1 MSVDTAA
8 RQVSSTMSSSPHNRL
23 SHSATATGKE
33 RRVSRACVS
42 CRLRKTRCDLDYG
55 GNPGIPPCRRCVREQ
70 KECVLATSKRG
81 GRRPRKFVRLP
92 QTDSDALLPHRSAPA
107 APPYD
112 SLPAGVDG
120 ASSSAISH
128 AEERNQRSA
137 SPESPRR
144 DEQPRSCSPGGD
156 DDDDASGRRPA
167 SWPGSASQ
175 PDSPGGRS
183 TPSLNSSGDIEGHIT
198 SSDLLNPSDALNLL
212 AQVADLDGEESREGI
227 QDLPSIKS
235 GASDKRSPKRGSRKP
250 STPAVTY
257 YPPISDGI
265 LSTSVAS
272 RLLSTYIE
280 HFHPFFP
287 VADKCILSHSPAT
300 ISRQIESEPHLLTA
314 IFTVTSKDEP
324 SLSRVHE
331 ACSRYMETL
340 ISKLIYKGSTTVG
353 AVEAL
358 LILAQWAPQRLQ
370 EKPTVGRGEEDEGAW
385 MQIGVAIRLA
395 YLQGLEQTGLLA
407 DKTSPSSETFRRKRI
422 VWAACYMSD
431 REVSIRVGKGFWSR
445 GPGPS
450 TIPRSADF
458 PSLRT
463 QEAGSDNLGQL
474 FQAQLELIQLFS
486 NAHDILYSSSSHRA
500 QLYLG
505 GEYVRYIDDSFAV
518 LRKWKIVWG
527 SLNFTPLIKAALNLS
542 YEFLRLYI
550 NAFAFQATINRA
562 ITKARQQQQLQQ
574 QQQNPQQQ
582 QQQQNPQQQHH
593 QQNGNEAPGSR
604 ARARQAPGISN
615 PLFADLASTPDA
627 RFIYESM
634 DAANSLL
641 NILNTSV
648 DPSTGLRY
656 MPLKY
661 YLYVIYAAVFL
672 FKARLAGALGNEA
685 SESVRRSINVTIE
698 CLQKS
703 SSSAHSLGQRY
714 ASLLSL
720 LWRSKPP
727 QELSRHQQ
735 HQHQYHQ
742 QQQHHP
748 SQLLAAAAVASGGP
762 CGHDAA
768 MVDGLPGTSGGPGFG
783 PSSSAN
789 SVSPAT
795 VTGPAGPNAT
805 DPASAA
811 GFGVGGGHAQ
821 HHHHQHG
828 FGGAGAGQGH
838 PGAGGFPAQPDL
850 LFRGFSWRD
859 LDDLGQFIGPEDMGF
874 SDPGNLAAMGGL
886 GNLDDGAAYDVLWPG
901 NDAVF

>member
-1 MSVDTAA
+1 
-8 RQVSSTMSSSPHNRL
+8 
-23 SHSATATGKE
+23 
-33 RRVSRACVS
+33 
-42 CRLRKTRCDLDYG
+42 
-55 GNPGIPPCRRCVREQ
+55 
-70 KECVLATSKRG
+70 
-81 GRRPRKFVRLP
+81 
-92 QTDSDALLPHRSAPA
+92 
-107 APPYD
+107 
-112 SLPAGVDG
+112 
-120 ASSSAISH
+120 ASY
-128 AEERNQRSA
+128 
-137 SPESPRR
+137 
-144 DEQPRSCSPGGD
+144 
-156 DDDDASGRRPA
+156 
-167 SWPGSASQ
+167 
-175 PDSPGGRS
+175 
-183 TPSLNSSGDIEGHIT
+183 
-198 SSDLLNPSDALNLL
+198 
-212 AQVADLDGEESREGI
+212 I
-227 QDLPSIKS
+227 Q
-235 GASDKRSPKRGSRKP
+235 
-250 STPAVTY
+250 
-257 YPPISDGI
+257 
-265 LSTSVAS
+265 
-272 RLLSTYIE
+272 

-287 VADKCILSHSPAT
+287 VADKCILNHSPAT
-300 ISRQIESEPHLLTA
+300 ISHQIESEPHLLTA

-450 TIPRSADF
+450 SIPRSADF
-458 PSLRT
+458 PSLRS

-486 NAHDILYSSSSHRA
+486 NAHDILYSSSSHRS

-527 SLNFTPLIKAALNLS
+527 SLNFTPLIKAGLNLS

-574 QQQNPQQQ
+574 QQQQQQQQNPLNPQHQQQ
-582 QQQQNPQQQHH
+582 QQQQNHH
-593 QQNGNEAPGSR
+593 PNGAEAPAGSR
-604 ARARQAPGISN
+604 AHARQAPAISN

-648 DPSTGLRY
+648 VPSTGLRY

-698 CLQKS
+698 CLQQS
-703 SSSAHSLGQRY
+703 SLSAHSLGQRY
-714 ASLLSL
+714 ARLLSL
-720 LWRSKPP
+720 LWRSKQP
-727 QELSRHQQ
+727 QELAQ
-735 HQHQYHQ
+735 HPQHPQLRHQ
-742 QQQHHP
+742 QQQQQDQQHHHP
-748 SQLLAAAAVASGGP
+748 SQFASSAAGAGGAAR
-762 CGHDAA
+762 GHDA
-768 MVDGLPGTSGGPGFG
+768 VGGGGPPGASAGPGFA
-783 PSSSAN
+783 PSSASNMSSAA
-789 SVSPAT
+789 VPGT
-795 VTGPAGPNAT
+795 AGPNAT
-805 DPASAA
+805 GPSS

-821 HHHHQHG
+821 HQQHQHQHQHHHHQQQQQQHHG
-828 FGGAGAGQGH
+828 FGAVGGGGGGHLGTAAGFQ
-838 PGAGGFPAQPDL
+838 AQPDL

-874 SDPGNLAAMGGL
+874 SDPGSLTTMGGL
-886 GNLDDGAAYDVLWPG
+886 GSLDDGAAYDVLWPG

>member
-1 MSVDTAA
+1 MQCKSAKLA
-8 RQVSSTMSSSPHNRL
+8 YCCCSLGIIRL
-23 SHSATATGKE
+23 KANYSDCAYAK
-33 RRVSRACVS
+33 SRYCYS
-42 CRLRKTRCDLDYG
+42 DYG

-70 KECVLATSKRG
+70 KECVLATSRRG
-81 GRRPRKFVRLP
+81 GRRPRKP
-92 QTDSDALLPHRSAPA
+92 AQAPETDGDASREHRNAPTAA
-107 APPYD
+107 APYD
-112 SLPAGVDG
+112 QKAGLDG
-120 ASSSAISH
+120 ASCLATNH
-128 AEERNQRSA
+128 GGQKQRSA
-137 SPESPRR
+137 SPGSPRR
-144 DEQPRSCSPGGD
+144 DEQPWSCSPGD
-156 DDDDASGRRPA
+156 DGSSGRPA
-167 SWPGSASQ
+167 SWPGSVSQ
-175 PDSPGGRS
+175 PDSPGGQS
-183 TPSLNSSGDIEGHIT
+183 THSLHSSGDIEGHIT

-212 AQVADLDGEESREGI
+212 AQVADLDDEEAHEGI

-235 GASDKRSPKRGSRKP
+235 GCSDKRSPKRGSRKP
-250 STPAVTY
+250 STPAVTH

-265 LSTSVAS
+265 LSASVAS
-272 RLLSTYIE
+272 RLLSSYIQ

-287 VADKCILSHSPAT
+287 VADKCILNHSLAT
-300 ISRQIESEPHLLTA
+300 ISHLIESEPHLLTA
-314 IFTVTSKDEP
+314 IFTVTSKDDP

-385 MQIGVAIRLA
+385 MQIGVAIRLG
-395 YLQGLEQTGLLA
+395 YLQSLEQTGLLA

-458 PSLRT
+458 SSLRS

-527 SLNFTPLIKAALNLS
+527 SLNFTPLIKAGLNLS

-562 ITKARQQQQLQQ
+562 IAKARQQQQQQ
-574 QQQNPQQQ
+574 QQYP
-582 QQQQNPQQQHH
+582 
-593 QQNGNEAPGSR
+593 NGNEAPGSQ
-604 ARARQAPGISN
+604 AQARQAPAISS

-648 DPSTGLRY
+648 DPATGLRY

-698 CLQKS
+698 CLQQS
-703 SSSAHSLGQRY
+703 SLSAHSLGQRY
-714 ASLLSL
+714 ARLLSL
-720 LWRSKPP
+720 LWRSKP
-727 QELSRHQQ
+727 QELHQHQQ
-735 HQHQYHQ
+735 HQQHQLHQLQQQQ
-742 QQQHHP
+742 QQQHSSH
-748 SQLLAAAAVASGGP
+748 LASGAATGP
-762 CGHDAA
+762 HGRDAA
-768 MVDGLPGTSGGPGFG
+768 DGPHGTAAGPEFA
-783 PSSSAN
+783 PSSSSSAN
-789 SVSPAT
+789 MSSAT
-795 VTGPAGPNAT
+795 APGPAGPNAT
-805 DPASAA
+805 NPSA
-811 GFGVGGGHAQ
+811 GFGVGGQHAQQQ
-821 HHHHQHG
+821 HHHHHHQQQQHG
-828 FGGAGAGQGH
+828 FGGVEFGQGY
-838 PGAGGFPAQPDL
+838 PGAAGFPPQPNL
-850 LFRGFSWRD
+850 LSRGFSWRD
-859 LDDLGQFIGPEDMGF
+859 LDDLGQFIGPEDMDF

-886 GNLDDGAAYDVLWPG
+886 ANLDDGAAYDVLWPG
-901 NDAVF
+901 NDAAF